1 MKEKPNGGT
10 VKFPHSMIKK
20 GENKMTLVELHEVMG
35 DRIKVT
41 LTDDMTPEERTIE
54 NEQTRIVISTAKQM
68 INNGKLILE
77 YEKALAQAKTLKHSV
92 LADMIGEQV

>member
-1 MKEKPNGGT
+1 
-10 VKFPHSMIKK
+10 
-20 GENKMTLVELHEVMG
+20 MTLVELHDIMG

-41 LTDDMTPEERTIE
+41 LNNELTTEERIIE
-54 NEQTRIVISTAKQM
+54 NEQTKIIIGLSKQM

-92 LADMIGEQV
+92 LADIIGENNE

>member
-1 MKEKPNGGT
+1 
-10 VKFPHSMIKK
+10 
-20 GENKMTLVELHEVMG
+20 MTLVELHEVMG
-35 DRIKVT
+35 NRINVT
-41 LTDDMTPEERTIE
+41 LSENMTPEERTIE

-68 INNGKLILE
+68 INDGKLILE

>member
-1 MKEKPNGGT
+1 
-10 VKFPHSMIKK
+10 
-20 GENKMTLVELHEVMG
+20 MTLVELHGIMG

-41 LTDDMTPEERTIE
+41 LNNDLTTEERTIE
-54 NEQTRIVISTAKQM
+54 NEQTKIIIGLSKQM

-92 LADMIGEQV
+92 LADIIGENNE

>member
-1 MKEKPNGGT
+1 
-10 VKFPHSMIKK
+10 
-20 GENKMTLVELHEVMG
+20 MTLVELHDIMG

-41 LTDDMTPEERTIE
+41 LNNELTTEERTIE
-54 NEQTRIVISTAKQM
+54 NEQTKIIIGLSKQM

-92 LADMIGEQV
+92 LADIIGENNE